1 MKPSAAGTGL
11 HPDKLVFNYHGKKR
25 IQAIPHLQEYFEDI
39 PALTNPLV
47 YRQYFHPIEGFFV
60 SENDMVMENI
70 LVDIHTISR
79 ETQVLYHRAG
89 PRSMVCF
96 SPNEVRAAIVT
107 CGRLSPG
114 VNTVIRELVIGLWVQ
129 CGVRDIR
136 GIRAGYRGFYS
147 SDPVALNPKLVDN
160 WHKTGGTM
168 LETSR
173 GGFDLQKIVDGIEA
187 NGFNQVYIIGGDGT
201 MKGAVKVFEEI
212 KRRRLRVSIVGI
224 PNSVDNDVGVIDRS
238 FGFDTAVETAQSAI
252 NAAHVEAESAPNGV
266 GLVRLM
272 GRNTG
277 HIALNSTLG
286 SRDVDCCL
294 IPENPFYLEGEG
306 GLFEFLEHRLAEN
319 GHFVLVVAEGAGQE
333 LIPRKPEDMDK
344 RDEYGNPVFL
354 DVGPWLRDELKNWWK
369 KHHPDEQFTLKYIDP
384 TYMIRA
390 VPANGADNIYCTVL
404 AHSALHGVMAGYTGF
419 AAGMINGVYAYIPL
433 ERVAATQNFVDVNDH
448 KWAWMM
454 SVTNQPDFSCHP
466 TSRKED

>member
-1 MKPSAAGTGL
+1 MKPSAAGTGV
-11 HPDKLVFNYHGKKR
+11 HPDKLVFNYHGHKR

-39 PALTNPLV
+39 PALTNPLM
-47 YRQYFHPIEGFFV
+47 YSQYFHPLEGFFV

-201 MKGAVKVFEEI
+201 MKGAVKVFEEV

-277 HIALNSTLG
+277 HIALNATLG

-344 RDEYGNPVFL
+344 RDEYGNAVFL

-390 VPANGADNIYCTVL
+390 VPANGADNIYCTLL

-419 AAGMINGVYAYIPL
+419 AAGMINGIYAYIPL

-454 SVTNQPDFSCHP
+454 SVTNQPDFSRHP
-466 TSRKED
+466 TSRNED

>member
-1 MKPSAAGTGL
+1 MKPSAAGTGV
-11 HPDKLVFNYHGKKR
+11 HPDKLVFNYHGHKR

-39 PALTNPLV
+39 PALTNPLM
-47 YRQYFHPIEGFFV
+47 YSQYFHPLEGFFV

-201 MKGAVKVFEEI
+201 MKGAVKVFEEV

-238 FGFDTAVETAQSAI
+238 FGFDTAVETAQTAI

-272 GRNTG
+272 GRSTG

-344 RDEYGNPVFL
+344 RDEYGNAVFL

-454 SVTNQPDFSCHP
+454 SVTNQPDFSRHP
-466 TSRKED
+466 TSRNED